1 MNKNKLWIIGL
12 LIFVLGIFLLSLF
25 MLSNE
30 MLFFFSETNQFS
42 GGFLL
47 SGSIVFFI
55 GFLFTIICLN
65 YYKEINSKL
74 DNTVKIRVVLT
85 IATSIYL
92 ILIGYL
98 IYFSYEPWEFKA
110 FIIEEF
116 DQIFAFYPNFS
127 LTSYDVIFPT
137 LIIFGIFVLPFVIN
151 ELGFLDDY
159 PDEKIEDI
167 VEDEQ
172 TNKKEEK
179 PAGFLK
185 RQFGGI
191 KKIKNYTL
199 LFGVTITTFGC
210 CLIGLPYFF
219 LSDSPKILDDKTGE
233 WFRET
238 YQGLLRGQL
247 FLIGILLLVV
257 GIFLIR
263 QYRRRQQH

>member
-1 MNKNKLWIIGL
+1 MNKNKFWTIGL
-12 LIFVLGIFLLSLF
+12 LIFVLGIFLLILF

-30 MLFFFSETNQFS
+30 KLYFFNETNLFS

-65 YYKEINSKL
+65 YYKEPDSKL
-74 DNTVKIRVVLT
+74 GNTIKIRGVLT
-85 IATSIYL
+85 IVTAIYL

-98 IYFSYEPWEFKA
+98 TFFNHEQWEFKS

-127 LTSYDVIFPT
+127 LTSYEVIFPT
-137 LIIFGIFVLPFVIN
+137 LIIFGIFVLPFVFN
-151 ELGFLDDY
+151 ELGFLDGY
-159 PDEKIEDI
+159 SDEKLE
-167 VEDEQ
+167 VEEEQ
-172 TNKKEEK
+172 SSEK
-179 PAGFLK
+179 AEKQAGFLK
-185 RQFGGI
+185 RQFELI
-191 KKIKNYTL
+191 KKIENYTL
-199 LFGVTITTFGC
+199 LIGVTITTFGC

-219 LSDSPKILDDKTGE
+219 LSDSPKIFDKKTGE

-247 FLIGILLLVV
+247 FLIGLLLLAI

-263 QYRRRQQH
+263 QYRRRREN